1 MNVLSLIMITAAI
14 GFFLLKVES
23 WSKRIIGVIA
33 VSITSSAITVAL
45 ERIVGPNLLT
55 REIDSFLV
63 LIILSVVIGLVIG
76 VIDNSQSK

>member
-23 WSKRIIGVIA
+23 WPKRILGVIA
-33 VSITSSAITVAL
+33 VSITSSAITFAL
-45 ERIVGPNLLT
+45 ERTVGPNLLT

-76 VIDNSQSK
+76 LIDNSYSK